1 MSCTRAFTTII
12 GISTCFTRTSSVLV
26 LSADTGVGIGA
37 FLIPNFLLGSPFFG
51 PLVHLVHD
59 DVRDPAELGVAL
71 QPPQQDARGAVQQP
85 GGRRLAAQ
93 RGGSQRMSGVSVR
106 FGSHCCCRRT
116 VSGARCCVL
125 RYPDALQADLVAHGV
140 AQRLGPLLRHPLGH
154 GDGGDASRLRA
165 EDVDDLVG
173 RTAQRGVQDELRD
186 LSGLTAPGERPHVQS
201 LILSYS

>member
-1 MSCTRAFTTII
+1 M
-12 GISTCFTRTSSVLV
+12 
-26 LSADTGVGIGA
+26 
-37 FLIPNFLLGSPFFG
+37 
-51 PLVHLVHD
+51 HLVHD
-59 DVRDPAELGVAL
+59 DMRDPAELSVAL

-93 RGGSQRMSGVSVR
+93 RGIHKGCQASVFASAAASR
-106 FGSHCCCRRT
+106 
-116 VSGARCCVL
+116 ARCCVL

-173 RTAQRGVQDELRD
+173 RAAQRGVQDELRD

-201 LILSYS
+201 LILSYSYFSLKFRFISKRKPCFNQPSLCRRK